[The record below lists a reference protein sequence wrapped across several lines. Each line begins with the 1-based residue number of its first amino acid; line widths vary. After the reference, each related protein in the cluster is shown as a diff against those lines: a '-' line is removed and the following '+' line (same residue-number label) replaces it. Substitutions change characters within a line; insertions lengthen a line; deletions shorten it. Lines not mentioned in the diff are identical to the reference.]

1 MTQATSLILTSTIT
15 GLARDSTTG
24 IVQNGDVVGVSYL
37 SPKKK
42 NQNSEGEGRKRH
54 SRECEREHV
63 AAIELK
69 RNVTA
74 TEQ

>member
-1 MTQATSLILTSTIT
+1 MAPARHPPSARRARPEGRMAMLLAFHISL
-15 GLARDSTTG
+15 
-24 IVQNGDVVGVSYL
+24 QNL
-37 SPKKK
+37 SPKTKT
-42 NQNSEGEGRKRH
+42 QNSEGEGRKRH

-63 AAIELK
+63 AAIEVK